1 MATEV
6 KKKVGR
12 PTTNKATN
20 TTVNKAIK
28 ETPVE
33 NKVTETVSEKS
44 IVKPKQKVK
53 IPADTLIS
61 CRSGVRGELRYIS
74 KRLNGMQYVWND
86 FGDENTIEFEEL
98 MSMRNTDLR
107 FFTDNWVIIEDSDEF
122 TADEIY
128 EALKVSQYYKTVLS
142 IDNFDSLF
150 NETPEKIISIVS
162 NMSNGLKDTIA
173 IRAKQLYNS
182 GVLDSRKRT
191 EALEKAL
198 GIELIMKG
206 N

>member
-1 MATEV
+1 MATEI
-6 KKKVGR
+6 KKKAGR
-12 PTTNKATN
+12 PATN
-20 TTVNKAIK
+20 TTTKIVNKVEK

-33 NKVTETVSEKS
+33 TKTTETVTEKP
-44 IVKPKQKVK
+44 ITKTNQKVK

-122 TADEIY
+122 TAEEIY
-128 EALKVSQYYKTVLS
+128 ESLKVSQYYRAVLS
-142 IDNFDSLF
+142 IDNFDSIF
-150 NETPEKIISIVS
+150 NERPEKIIETISK
-162 NMSNGLKDTIA
+162 MSTGLKDTIA

-182 GVLDSRKRT
+182 GTLDSRKCI
-191 EALEKAL
+191 EALEQAL
-198 GIELIMKG
+198 GIELIKKG